1 MSLLRD
7 ITIIKAQTKR
17 ISFCKNGWYSSFV
30 FSSRDLQELY
40 STEAVLEETINH
52 VVLLKHINLKPRI
65 DALTVADFL
74 DDEGVEADLVDALL
88 QAIGHIDLLYLTMQG
103 AHLRITQLR
112 TQDLIIELFY
122 THTNTQQINVIMKIL
137 IKTHKIRAIHCAQLA
152 WSLNNILQ
160 LQILK
165 LVAREVY
172 NKYLSGPLW
181 WSILDLNT
189 ETYVVCA
196 CVR

>member
-1 MSLLRD
+1 MTDWVPDKKWKLMSLLRD

-52 VVLLKHINLKPRI
+52 VVLLKHINLKPGI

-122 THTNTQQINVIMKIL
+122 THKHTTNKCYYENIN
-137 IKTHKIRAIHCAQLA
+137 Q
-152 WSLNNILQ
+152 NPQ
-160 LQILK
+160 
-165 LVAREVY
+165 
-172 NKYLSGPLW
+172 NKSDTLCTISM
-181 WSILDLNT
+181 
-189 ETYVVCA
+189 VFK
-196 CVR
+196 